1 MDIPSGDIGALV
13 FIRRISPHLPQMTIG
28 GDMLMVLT
36 EMDGTRTLDEIS
48 QKVGVDMEELRE
60 VVSSLS
66 RNNLIQEVGSTG
78 DMLSSE
84 FMDMVTRELSK
95 ACGPIAGLLVEDAA
109 EDMGVAVNQVPAD
122 RAAELIEMLA
132 REIPREEKRVAF
144 QQAMLKKVR

>member
-1 MDIPSGDIGALV
+1 MVIPSGDIDALV
-13 FIRRISPHLPQMTIG
+13 FVRRISPHLPQTTLG
-28 GDMLMVLT
+28 GDMLMVMT
-36 EMDGTRTLDEIS
+36 EMDGTRTLGEIS
-48 QKVGVDMEELRE
+48 GKVGLDIVELRD
-60 VVSSLS
+60 VVSRLS
-66 RNNLIQEVGSTG
+66 QHNLIQEVGSTG

-109 EDMGVAVNQVPAD
+109 EDMGVIVDQVPAD